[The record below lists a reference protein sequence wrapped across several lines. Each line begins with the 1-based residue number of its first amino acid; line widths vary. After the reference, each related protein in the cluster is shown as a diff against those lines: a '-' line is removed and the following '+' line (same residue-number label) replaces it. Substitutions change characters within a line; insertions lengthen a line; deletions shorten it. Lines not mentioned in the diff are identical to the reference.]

1 MNASAG
7 TEVQDAKEV
16 PEYVALYRLAF
27 AEYRAQALWNLRM
40 FDTPA
45 EEDALVVAR
54 ALRVEGDMK
63 ARFLAERIE
72 RVCRAA
78 V

>member
-1 MNASAG
+1 MSG
-7 TEVQDAKEV
+7 TATTIFETSIEV
-16 PEYVALYRLAF
+16 PDFVALYRLAF
-27 AEYRAQALWNLRM
+27 AEYGAHALWNLRM
-40 FDTPA
+40 FDAPT
-45 EEDALVVAR
+45 EEDALVVAH

-63 ARFLAERIE
+63 ARFLAEEIE